1 MALLYDE
8 ATGTMK
14 SMTELSIRPLT
25 PDRWPDLEALFGPK
39 GAQGGCWC
47 MWWRFTPQT
56 YKTNAGEG
64 NRAALRERVDAGHA
78 TGLLAYAADQP
89 VGWVS
94 IAPRTEYE
102 RIPTSQTW
110 KPIDSTPVWSIVC
123 FYVRAEARGQGIT
136 SLLLDAAIQHAADQ
150 GALMLEAYP
159 RDIDAM
165 GNVPIRDRDLYWG
178 TLAMFER
185 AGFIEVARR
194 HAVFPI
200 VRLTL

>member
-1 MALLYDE
+1 MADMAIY
-8 ATGTMK
+8 
-14 SMTELSIRPLT
+14 PLT
-25 PDRWPDLEALFGPK
+25 PDRWPDLEALFGSK

-47 MWWRFTPQT
+47 MWWRFAPQD
-56 YKTNAGEG
+56 YKAATGEEK
-64 NRAALRERVDAGHA
+64 RAALYERVDTGRSV
-78 TGLLAYAADQP
+78 GLLAYDADQA

-110 KPIDSTPVWSIVC
+110 RPIDDTPVWSIVC
-123 FYVRAEARGQGIT
+123 FFVHAKSRGQGIADY
-136 SLLLDAAIQHAADQ
+136 LLNAAIHYAADQ
-150 GALMLEAYP
+150 GAQMLEAYP
-159 RDIDAM
+159 KDVDAV
-165 GNVPIRDRDLYWG
+165 GNTAIPDRDLYWG

-185 AGFIEVARR
+185 AGFAEVARR